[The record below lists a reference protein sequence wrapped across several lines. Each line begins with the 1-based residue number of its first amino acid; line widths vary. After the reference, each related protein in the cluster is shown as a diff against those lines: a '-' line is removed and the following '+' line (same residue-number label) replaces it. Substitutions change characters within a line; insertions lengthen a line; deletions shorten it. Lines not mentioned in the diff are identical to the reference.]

1 MDLNTEQ
8 ILEELFKYDKN
19 LPLGVGERQTGGG
32 AGQPAEYH
40 VTFAGV
46 HDQRVPALLALPA
59 HVNPPYPVVL
69 ILHGVFGHK
78 TSVNQLKRSAFLVN
92 AGYATMR
99 IDGQYSGERATPS
112 GGGIGLQA
120 QYCYRNRDAMIQT
133 AIDLMRG
140 LDYLAMR
147 KDIEMRR
154 IGFAGFS
161 MGGAIGALF
170 CAHEPR
176 VKAVALGVTGGDF
189 TKLNIRAGDRS
200 AEERLRNAYSLVD
213 PVRHVS
219 GISPRPLLMLN
230 ASHDQVVPRAATE
243 ALFEA
248 AREPKRIVWY
258 DCGHADLP
266 DELLE
271 EMKRFFDNEL

>member
-1 MDLNTEQ
+1 MDLNTEA

-19 LPLGVGERQTGGG
+19 LPLEVGERQTCGG

-40 VTFAGV
+40 VTFASV
-46 HDQRVPALLALPA
+46 HDQRVPALLATPA
-59 HVNPPYPVVL
+59 HADPPYPVVL

-78 TSVNQLKRSAFLVN
+78 TSVNQIKRSAFLVN
-92 AGYATMR
+92 AGYATLR
-99 IDGQYSGERATPS
+99 IDGQYSGERATSS
-112 GGGIGLQA
+112 GSGIGLQA

-133 AIDLMRG
+133 AIDLMRAV
-140 LDYLAMR
+140 DYLATR
-147 KDIEMRR
+147 NDINMSRV
-154 IGFAGFS
+154 GFAGFS
-161 MGGAIGALF
+161 MGGAVGALF

-176 VKAVALGVTGGDF
+176 VRAVALGVTGGDF
-189 TKLNIRAGDRS
+189 TRLNIRVGDKG
-200 AEERLRNAYSLVD
+200 AEEWLRNAYSVVD
-213 PVRHVS
+213 PVRYVS
-219 GISPRPLLMLN
+219 GISPRPILMLN
-230 ASHDQVVPRAATE
+230 ASNDQVVPRAATE

-271 EMKRFFDNEL
+271 EMKRFFDTEM